1 LYVAF
6 ATFILYNHSEY
17 RSEKMDQGLE
27 KQVVL
32 FKDIGADCLPRM
44 LKCLGAKITK
54 YMKGEIIIL
63 ADDRIDSIGIVLLGS
78 VLITREDFYGNRSII
93 SMVKQYEV
101 FGEAFV
107 CTGIMKS
114 PVTVTACENCE
125 VMWLQF
131 PKAVHQCPKACEFH
145 GRLIENMMALLA
157 SKNYQMHQKIEVI
170 SQRNTRD
177 KILTYLYMQAKRAG
191 SNTFD
196 IPLDR
201 NELADFL
208 YVDRSA
214 LSRELGRMKNDGLL
228 DYSKNHFM
236 IKIT

>member
-1 LYVAF
+1 
-6 ATFILYNHSEY
+6 
-17 RSEKMDQGLE
+17 MDQGLE
-27 KQVVL
+27 KHVVL
-32 FKDIGADCLPRM
+32 FKDIGSDCLPRM
-44 LKCLGAKITK
+44 LACLGAKTIK
-54 YMKGEIIIL
+54 YDKGEIIIL
-63 ADDRIDSIGIVLLGS
+63 ADDRIDSIGIVLDGS

-93 SMVKQYEV
+93 SIVKQYEV
-101 FGEAFV
+101 FGEAFICAGV
-107 CTGIMKS
+107 MKS

-157 SKNYQMHQKIEVI
+157 SKNYQMHEKIEI
-170 SQRNTRD
+170 ASQRNTRD
-177 KILTYLYMQAKRAG
+177 KILTYLYMQAKRAE

-196 IPLDR
+196 ILLDR

-214 LSRELGRMKNDGLL
+214 LSRELSNMKNDDLL
-228 DYSKNHFM
+228 DYSKNHFTI
-236 IKIT
+236 IKR

>member
-1 LYVAF
+1 
-6 ATFILYNHSEY
+6 
-17 RSEKMDQGLE
+17 MDQGLE

-145 GRLIENMMALLA
+145 GHLIENMMILLA